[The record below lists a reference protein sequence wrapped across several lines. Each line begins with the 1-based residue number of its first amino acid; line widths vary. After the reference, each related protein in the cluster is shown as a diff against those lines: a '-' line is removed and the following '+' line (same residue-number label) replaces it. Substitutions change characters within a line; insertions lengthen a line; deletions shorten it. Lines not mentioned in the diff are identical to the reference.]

1 MIRNDNHA
9 SDDLRCMF
17 ALSWRLP
24 NFVSRFMAVAI
35 VLFVGTLSLHSQQA
49 KPTEYQVKAAY
60 LYNFGK
66 FVQWPAGF
74 SASQNDSF
82 IICVLGED
90 PFGPTLNATLRDE
103 TIAGKNVV
111 ARRIPKPEDA
121 LDCRILFI
129 SSSEDK
135 QLKQI
140 LTLLDRNSILTVS
153 DLPQFSQRGG
163 MVQFVLEGSKVRFE
177 VNLTPVKHA
186 GLTLSSELLKLALS
200 VNRNPQSGD

>member
-1 MIRNDNHA
+1 
-9 SDDLRCMF
+9 MF

-140 LTLLDRNSILTVS
+140 LALLYIESDMEAMYTRLRWYVGGIVS
-153 DLPQFSQRGG
+153 VLLASP
-163 MVQFVLEGSKVRFE
+163 FVAFF
-177 VNLTPVKHA
+177 
-186 GLTLSSELLKLALS
+186 
-200 VNRNPQSGD
+200 

>member
-9 SDDLRCMF
+9 SDDLPCR
-17 ALSWRLP
+17 LPWRLAW
-24 NFVSRFMAVAI
+24 RAI
-35 VLFVGTLSLHSQQA
+35 TFLLLAGTLSLHGQQA

-74 SASQNDSF
+74 GPAQNDSF

-90 PFGPTLNATLRDE
+90 PFGPALNATFRDE
-103 TIAGKNVV
+103 TIAGKSVV

-121 LDCRILFI
+121 VDCRILFI

-140 LTLLDRNSILTVS
+140 LALLDRNSILTVS

-200 VNRNPQSGD
+200 VNRNVQSGD